1 MDEPGAVPHAVLDD
15 KRRLTAAR
23 GTRIRLPTRESQIT
37 PPPEGGDH
45 WWRCW
50 GDPKGPGAIFRAEV
64 RADIAALKTRVTL
77 FNGGLAVISAVSM
90 AILAAWLSARFSA
103 AEHNAVKR
111 ADVESA
117 IQRSAEM
124 VAAKHFDDAGL
135 LKQMF
140 DKAQVQALPVVTPA
154 STKVRK

>member
-1 MDEPGAVPHAVLDD
+1 MFRTEVLGKLDLLTKRSWYQAGAA
-15 KRRLTAAR
+15 
-23 GTRIRLPTRESQIT
+23 
-37 PPPEGGDH
+37 
-45 WWRCW
+45 
-50 GDPKGPGAIFRAEV
+50 
-64 RADIAALKTRVTL
+64 
-77 FNGGLAVISAVSM
+77 AVIGLVAM
-90 AILAAWLSARFSA
+90 AFLAAWLSGKFA
-103 AEHNAVKR
+103 ANERNAVKR

-154 STKVRK
+154 PTKGRK